1 TVAER
6 LLGFVLAKLPGALQ
20 LRLVGHR
27 PHAAAAATG
36 NRLDHDAIGRF
47 VEERDGLGETRSLRR
62 TLQHR
67 HRASLGQG
75 AGCCLVAEQIERLRR
90 RADED
95 KAGRFAG
102 PGKRRVLAQEA
113 ITWMNGVASALLRC
127 RDDLQ
132 DIEIGRGAYT
142 LKRPA
147 LIAAS

>member
-1 TVAER
+1 
-6 LLGFVLAKLPGALQ
+6 
-20 LRLVGHR
+20 
-27 PHAAAAATG
+27 
-36 NRLDHDAIGRF
+36 
-47 VEERDGLGETRSLRR
+47 
-62 TLQHR
+62 
-67 HRASLGQG
+67 GQG

-102 PGKRRVLAQEA
+102 PSKRRVLAQEA

-147 LIAAS
+147 LIAASVVQRVRIVLGKDADGRNIHIGRGARDPDRDLTAIGNQ